1 MNDVSIENCLLL
13 FSKHSTQKEILFNTL
28 IAKSEAEGDDEL
40 YDFIMELEY
49 QPSHKI
55 FFMVNEYIEKHWG
68 KDNAKAK

>member
-49 QPSHKI
+49 QPPHKI
-55 FFMVNEYIEKHWG
+55 FFMVNEYIETHWG
-68 KDNAKAK
+68 KDKELI